1 MFVILQYWGYEVNI
15 ISGNNNVETP
25 QLYWYWGNN
34 ISNNTQAKFEI
45 TYKTT
50 IN

>member
-1 MFVILQYWGYEVNI
+1 MYVIWQYWEYEETVT
-15 ISGNNNVETP
+15 SRNNNVRIP

-34 ISNNTQAKFEI
+34 ISKNTQTKFEN